1 MTRASTAE
9 GQVIDIVQSL
19 AMCDLEEVIRR
30 CPTLAWGQV
39 FLAIDRLSRT
49 GQIRL
54 IAMKA
59 GRYSVTVACKDGS
72 RPDQHSL
79 SAYSQGG

>member
-1 MTRASTAE
+1 MTRERTAE
-9 GQVIDIVQSL
+9 GQVIDIVQSMP
-19 AMCDLEEVIRR
+19 MCDLEEVIRR

-54 IAMKA
+54 VATKA
-59 GRYSVTVACKDGS
+59 GSYSVTAARKQER
-72 RPDQHSL
+72 RPDQQSL
-79 SAYSQGG
+79 SA